1 MISKRSAGL
10 GVGLAILLV
19 ALVSMP
25 AAAQG
30 RGGMGRRGGRD
41 GDQPSQREDDRGKDW
56 SNLFEDMAS
65 TKPVMKDVKIDRSA
79 KDSIDRIEK
88 TYKENFRGYANAA
101 KRVFDDAKGRTEPPS
116 AGQLDTLVQYAH
128 DLQDREY
135 AEIRQLLPEDQ
146 RGRFDANIAK
156 RRADEGEKIDER
168 RRNLGRSP

>member
-1 MISKRSAGL
+1 MISNRAWGM
-10 GVGLAILLV
+10 GVAILLIG
-19 ALVSMP
+19 LVSRP

-30 RGGMGRRGGRD
+30 RGGMGRRGGA
-41 GDQPSQREDDRGKDW
+41 GDADQAAHREDDRGRDW

-65 TKPVMKDVKIDRSA
+65 TKPVLKDVKIDRSG

-101 KRVFDDAKGRTEPPS
+101 KRVFDDAKGTSQPPS
-116 AGQLDTLVQYAH
+116 VGQLDTLVQYAH

-146 RGRFDANIAK
+146 RARFDANIVK
-156 RRADEGEKIDER
+156 RRTDEGEKIDER
-168 RRNLGRSP
+168 RRNVGRSP

>member
-1 MISKRSAGL
+1 MTLKRSAGM
-10 GVGLAILLV
+10 GVGIAILLV

-25 AAAQG
+25 AIAQG
-30 RGGMGRRGGRD
+30 RGGRRGGRD
-41 GDQPSQREDDRGKDW
+41 ADQPSQREDDRGKDW

-65 TKPVMKDVKIDRSA
+65 TKPVMKDVKIDKSA

-146 RGRFDANIAK
+146 RARFDANIAK
-156 RRADEGEKIDER
+156 RRTDEGEKIDEKR
-168 RRNLGRSP
+168 HNLGRSP